1 MRGVST
7 KDVAKI
13 RIDRL
18 VTNSG
23 KTKGPSRIHQI
34 LGIKNWENW
43 KRNSLV
49 I

>member
-7 KDVAKI
+7 KDMAEI

-18 VTNSG
+18 VMNGG

-34 LGIKNWENW
+34 PEIKNWENW
-43 KRNSLV
+43 KRNSL
-49 I
+49 II